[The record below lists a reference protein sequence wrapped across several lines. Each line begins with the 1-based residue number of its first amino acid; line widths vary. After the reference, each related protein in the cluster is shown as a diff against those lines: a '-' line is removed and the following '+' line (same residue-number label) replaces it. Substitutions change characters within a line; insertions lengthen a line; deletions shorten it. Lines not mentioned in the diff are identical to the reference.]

1 MSAGAADATEARR
14 LVDLAID
21 AEASGAGDEALRLYG
36 QAAALDPAYPAP
48 HFNIGLACIAKADWG
63 PAEEA
68 MRTALRLRPGFPEAL
83 AALAEVLEHTGR
95 EGEALGALDAA
106 IEQQADFAG
115 ALFNRSA
122 LLRRMGNVV
131 AAGKALALFAQ
142 VQAGHAAAMLER
154 GHAAEAIPLL
164 FDALEVDGANARWRQ
179 QLAGALYGAAFGAAG
194 ERERSILASLCQDDD
209 ISTVFLAT
217 AIASVLKADPA
228 FHALLEAVARDAD
241 PYGLPGTG
249 GFVGSPLLLAALP
262 RMPIIDADL
271 EAVLTFLRRWTLVRA
286 LPAPAPAQDGS
297 LPECIP
303 TGFVYALGRQCF
315 LCGYALFVTPQEQHA
330 GEAIQAALKAQLDD
344 GAEPAALADTL
355 AIHALYA
362 PVAALDADDYFI
374 EHGLEVWP
382 TAFRPIVAEQVLDRQ
397 REAGLA
403 AAMPALTPIDDS
415 VSRAVRM
422 QYEESPYP
430 RWVSVPR
437 PERDSFAALAQRLCP
452 ERPTP
457 RPNGPAR
464 ILVAGCGTGHHSL
477 QVARAFP
484 DSEILAV
491 DLSLASLA
499 YAERMTARFGVT
511 NIRFAQADLLGLG
524 VLAERFAIIECAGVL
539 HHIEDP
545 VRGWR
550 VLSGLLEPD
559 GLMRVALYSETARAG
574 VRAAREQ
581 LSVLGLPPT
590 PAGIRAARHAIM
602 ALPHGDPAREVLAF
616 GDFFTLNGCRDLLM
630 HVQEHV
636 FTLPR
641 IAECLAALGLRF
653 VQMECPP
660 RTWAAFRGMFG
671 AADAARDLAAWH
683 RFEAAH
689 PRTFSSMY
697 QFWCVRQA

>member
-1 MSAGAADATEARR
+1 MSVGAADAAEARR
-14 LVDLAID
+14 LVDRAIE
-21 AEASGAGDEALRLYG
+21 AEASGAGDEALRLYR

-48 HFNIGLACIAKADWG
+48 PFNIGLTCIAKADWG

-68 MRTALRLRPGFPEAL
+68 LRTALRLRRGFPEAL

-106 IEQQADFAG
+106 IEQQSDFAG
-115 ALFNRSA
+115 ALFNRSV
-122 LLRRMGNVV
+122 LLRRMGRVV
-131 AAGKALALFAQ
+131 EAGQALAQFAQ
-142 VQAGHAAAMLER
+142 VQAGHAAAMLEH
-154 GHAAEAIPLL
+154 GQAADAIPLL

-194 ERERSILASLCQDDD
+194 ERERSILASLCQDDG

-217 AIASVLKADPA
+217 AVPSVLKADPA
-228 FHALLEAVARDAD
+228 FHALLEAAVRDAD
-241 PYGLPGTG
+241 PYGLPDTG

-286 LPAPAPAQDGS
+286 QPAPAQGGS
-297 LPECIP
+297 LPDCIP
-303 TGFVYALGRQCF
+303 FEFVCALARQCF
-315 LCGYALFVTPQEQHA
+315 LCGYASFATPREQHA
-330 GEAIQAALKAQLDD
+330 SEAIQSALKAQLDD
-344 GAEPAALADTL
+344 GAEPAALAHTL

-362 PVAALDADDYFI
+362 PLRALEADDYFI

-452 ERPTP
+452 ERPAP

-539 HHIEDP
+539 HHLEDP

-550 VLSGLLEPD
+550 VLSELLEPD

-602 ALPHGDPAREVLAF
+602 ALAHGDPAREVLAF

-630 HVQEHV
+630 HVKEHV
-636 FTLPR
+636 FTVPR
-641 IAECLAALGLRF
+641 IAECLTGLGLRF
-653 VQMECPP
+653 VHMECPP
-660 RTWAAFRGMFG
+660 RTRAAFRAMFG

-683 RFEAAH
+683 RFEEAH